1 MRKMLSV
8 CCCEPA
14 LSGDVMKG
22 LGDVNLIKEH
32 GHYIINS
39 RKC

>member
-1 MRKMLSV
+1 MRKMLLRSIY
-8 CCCEPA
+8 EPA
-14 LSGDVMKG
+14 LSRDVMKG